1 MLGRFRVFL
10 ILQNYYFVKC
20 ILFTFYGFTFR
31 MTSMK
36 GRHKLEALV
45 LARRNF
51 GEADRLVT
59 FFTREHG
66 LVKAI
71 AKGVR
76 KIPSRRGGHLEP
88 FTFVLTLLTSSR
100 AGSYVGAVETLDHFA
115 DLKES
120 QYSLQIASHISATI
134 LGLFEEEDPQPELFD
149 ALFEACRML
158 PMLDEAKAHLLEA
171 TLMSFALTQAGL
183 KPDLT
188 ACRQCGVRQ
197 PVESIVLDAYQG
209 GWRCLLCH
217 GGFSGTRYSLSPVLL
232 KVLRFI
238 QTNPSQ
244 ALRVRLQD
252 EQAAQMIAGMRA
264 YVAAVTQ
271 QPSLADGV
279 SFTS

>member
-1 MLGRFRVFL
+1 
-10 ILQNYYFVKC
+10 
-20 ILFTFYGFTFR
+20 
-31 MTSMK
+31 MK
-36 GRHKLEALV
+36 GRQKLEALV
-45 LARRNF
+45 LARRNS
-51 GEADRLVT
+51 GEADQLVT

-66 LVKAI
+66 LVRAL

-88 FTFVLTLLTSSR
+88 FTFVLTLLTTSR
-100 AGSYVGAVETLDHFA
+100 AGSYVGAVETLDHLGE
-115 DLKES
+115 LKAEAA
-120 QYSLQIASHISATI
+120 SLRIASHIAATI
-134 LGLFEEEDPQPELFD
+134 MGLFEEGDVQAELFD
-149 ALFEACRML
+149 AFFEACRML

-171 TLMSFALTQAGL
+171 TLMSFALTRAGL

-197 PVESIVLDAYQG
+197 PAESIVLDAYQG

-217 GGFSGTRYSLSPVLL
+217 GGFSGTRYSLSPTLL

-244 ALRVRLQD
+244 ALRVRLPQD
-252 EQAAQMIAGMRA
+252 QAAQMIAGVRA

-271 QPSLADGV
+271 QPMLSEAAAF
-279 SFTS
+279 SS